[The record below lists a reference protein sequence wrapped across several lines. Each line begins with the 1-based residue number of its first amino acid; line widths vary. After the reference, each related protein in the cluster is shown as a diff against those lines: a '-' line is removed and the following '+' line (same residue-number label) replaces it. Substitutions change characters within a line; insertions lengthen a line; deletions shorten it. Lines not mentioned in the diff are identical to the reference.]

1 MNPILR
7 NILAVVA
14 GIAIGAIVNSAIVSL
29 CSGMVPP
36 PEGVDPMDVES
47 IKANIH
53 LYQPKHFVIP
63 FIAHAVGT
71 LFGAFIA
78 ARIAASRQMVIAL
91 AIGFFFLI
99 GGIAMVMM
107 VPGGPMWFTALDL
120 LVAYLPMAYLGA
132 QLAGGNR
139 PPPGM
144 VRRDILD
151 QA

>member
-7 NILAVVA
+7 NFLAIIA
-14 GIAIGAIVNSAIVSL
+14 GIAVGAIVNSAIVSL

-63 FIAHAVGT
+63 FIAHALGT
-71 LFGAFIA
+71 LFGAFIG
-78 ARIAASRQMVIAL
+78 ARIAVSNQMRIAIGL
-91 AIGFFFLI
+91 GFFFLI

-107 VPGGPMWFTALDL
+107 VPGGPVWFTALDL
-120 LVAYLPMAYLGA
+120 LVAYLPMAYLGGKI
-132 QLAGGNR
+132 AGGNR
-139 PPPGM
+139 ALPK
-144 VRRDILD
+144 RIYQDILD
-151 QA
+151 